1 MSTSCPHSLLGRQFH
16 TIGTQW
22 FLLMHRY
29 HQKLSK
35 IMFVV
40 KWAQR
45 RLRLDPWNL
54 LATVSCPH
62 PENYRKLLLQPWPG
76 THGARSKWTSLVHWC
91 PESYI
96 IYISPHIRCMS
107 SYDEEFLSKLRVLQI
122 CWRDVSDH
130 LLNSHQLSLFELGPM
145 LLHCILSNKQGF
157 TGSLYR
163 QSTAGCAVWALH

>member
-1 MSTSCPHSLLGRQFH
+1 
-16 TIGTQW
+16 
-22 FLLMHRY
+22 
-29 HQKLSK
+29 
-35 IMFVV
+35 MFVV

-96 IYISPHIRCMS
+96 IYISPHIRWMS
-107 SYDEEFLSKLRVLQI
+107 SYDEEFCQNFVCSRSAEEMPVTTCLILINWVFLSLGLCSSIAFFQTSKVSLDLYLANRLPVAQSGRYIKTQRVAA
-122 CWRDVSDH
+122 C
-130 LLNSHQLSLFELGPM
+130 LNSAAYCKVSNS
-145 LLHCILSNKQGF
+145 CIG
-157 TGSLYR
+157 R
-163 QSTAGCAVWALH
+163 QWWQWPF